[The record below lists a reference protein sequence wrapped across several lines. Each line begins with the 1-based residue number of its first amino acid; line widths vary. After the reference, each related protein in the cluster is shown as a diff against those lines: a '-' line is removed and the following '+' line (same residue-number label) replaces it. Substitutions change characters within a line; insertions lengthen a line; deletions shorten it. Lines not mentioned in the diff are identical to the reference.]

1 MVLMR
6 RTSLVQA
13 KAHLS
18 DLVDRAERRGQLTLI
33 CRHGRPAAAIV
44 PVDVAASADAKSSPA
59 LSPEKAIALL
69 DRMAERAESEMSLDE
84 ALGRNRIDRIY

>member
-6 RTSLVQA
+6 RTSLVEA

-18 DLVDRAERRGQLTLI
+18 DLVDRAERTGQLTLI

-44 PVDVAASADAKSSPA
+44 PVNVAESAEAGSSLGLLPA
-59 LSPEKAIALL
+59 EAIALL
-69 DRMAERAESEMSLDE
+69 DRMAKRPLPDMSVDE
-84 ALGRNRIDRIY
+84 ALGRDRLR